1 MAAALSALAVGV
13 VVDDGVTI
21 GGGKATCGD
30 RVRAGSVLGYCPWV
44 LMGSRLGTLRRGFE
58 ARKASSISWS
68 FIRCEDS
75 W

>member
-1 MAAALSALAVGV
+1 MVAVALSVLVGGV

-44 LMGSRLGTLRRGFE
+44 LMGSR
-58 ARKASSISWS
+58 
-68 FIRCEDS
+68 
-75 W
+75 